1 MRQQEPTLGSHGAI
15 FFFAGTTLK
24 FISEVVQHI
33 RKYQGKRDGGLA
45 VGGHCDLATMC
56 SDALRAHLLCAA
68 TWETQAEGGRPGIY
82 LCLRES
88 KANQQL
94 DHKAQALG

>member
-1 MRQQEPTLGSHGAI
+1 MAPVVL

-45 VGGHCDLATMC
+45 VGGHWDLATMR